1 MRRIIEETLG
11 HYLIQEKIGSGGMGE
26 VYRARDTRLNRTVAV
41 KVLALDL
48 AKRPEM
54 RRRFERECRA
64 VAALSHPNIV
74 TIHSVAEQDEI
85 LFFSMEL
92 IEGKNLSDSI
102 PAGGFLMPRFLEL
115 AIPLVD
121 AVSFAHSKG
130 ITHRDLKPG
139 NIMLEREGG
148 LKVLDFGLA
157 RIEEQEEGASDYLQ
171 TISLDR
177 TAEGTI
183 LGTVSCMSPEQLRG
197 ESADH
202 RSDIFAIGIIL
213 YEMLTG
219 RHPFNGETPADLI
232 SSILRDKPP
241 QVSEIR
247 LDLPRRLAQVIDRC
261 LEKDPS
267 FRLQSAL
274 ALRNDL
280 EEIKRHTEAGQDE
293 SITSIAVLTPEDLSA
308 DQAQGYFC
316 EGLAEELVD
325 DLSKIRNLRVA
336 SRTHSSLIHR
346 TTADVRTIGRELNVQ
361 AIVSGSVRKEGEKL
375 RITAELL
382 QAATG
387 FLLWSEHYDR
397 QLEDVFAIQDE
408 IAQKIAEA
416 LNLTLTAGE
425 MRSIQTLTTSDV
437 RAYDYYLR
445 GRRFF
450 YQYRRKGMEL
460 ALQMF
465 EMATRHDA
473 NYALAFSGI
482 SDCYCFLYLYADRSQ
497 ASLDKAN
504 QASRRALELNPD
516 LAEAH
521 TSCGQV
527 LSLRGRHQEAEAE
540 FETAARL
547 RPKLFEAHYLY
558 ARDCFARG
566 VLEKAAHLFEL
577 AASVR
582 PEDYQSLLLVA
593 QVYERLNRLDDA
605 QAARI
610 RGVRIVE
617 ERLQLQPD
625 DVRALYMGANGLVA
639 LGERDRALEWATLA
653 LDMEPDEP
661 MVLYNVACI
670 FSLAGKTE
678 RAIDLLERSVHL
690 GLRQAG
696 WIQNDSNLDPLRAHP
711 RFAALMSELEQG

>member
-1 MRRIIEETLG
+1 MIEATMG

-26 VYRARDTRLNRTVAV
+26 VYRARDTRLDRTVAL
-41 KVLALDL
+41 KVLAPEL

-54 RRRFERECRA
+54 RRRFDRECRA
-64 VAALSHPNIV
+64 VAALTHPNIV
-74 TIHSVAEQDEI
+74 TIYSVAEQDEVP
-85 LFFSMEL
+85 FFSMEL

-102 PAGGFLMPRFLEL
+102 PAGGFPMLRFLEL
-115 AIPLVD
+115 AIPFAD

-139 NIMLEREGG
+139 NVMIENDGG

-157 RIEEQEEGASDYLQ
+157 RIEEREEGASEFLQ
-171 TISLDR
+171 TVSLDR
-177 TAEGTI
+177 TADGTM
-183 LGTVSCMSPEQLRG
+183 LGTVSYMSPEQLRG
-197 ESADH
+197 EPADH
-202 RSDIFAIGIIL
+202 RSDIFAMGIIL
-213 YEMLTG
+213 YQMSTG
-219 RHPFNGETPADLI
+219 RHPFDGETPADLI
-232 SSILRDKPP
+232 SSILRDKPRP
-241 QVSEIR
+241 VSEVR
-247 LDLPRRLAQVIDRC
+247 LDLPRRLAQIIDRC

-280 EEIKRHTEAGQDE
+280 EEIKRHSETGREE

-308 DQAQGYFC
+308 DQTQGYFC
-316 EGLAEELVD
+316 EGLAEELVN

-336 SRTHSSLIHR
+336 SRTISSLIHQ
-346 TTADVRTIGRELNVQ
+346 TAADIPAIGRELNVQ
-361 AIVSGSVRKEGEKL
+361 AIVRGSVRREGERL
-375 RITAELL
+375 RITAELQ

-387 FLLWSEHYDR
+387 FLLWSDRYDR
-397 QLEDVFAIQDE
+397 QLEDVFSIQDE
-408 IAQKIAEA
+408 IAQRIVSA
-416 LNLTLTAGE
+416 LNLTLTSWE
-425 MRSIQTLTTSDV
+425 MRSIQTSTTSDV
-437 RAYDYYLR
+437 EAYDYYLR
-445 GRRFF
+445 GRRFY
-450 YQYRRKGMEL
+450 YQYRRKGIEL

-473 NYALAFSGI
+473 NYALAFAGI

-497 ASLDKAN
+497 TGLDEADR
-504 QASRRALELNPD
+504 ASRKALELNPD

-540 FETAARL
+540 FETAAGL
-547 RPKLFEAHYLY
+547 RPRLFEAHYLY
-558 ARDCFARG
+558 ARDCFAQG
-566 VLEKAAHLFEL
+566 LLEKAAHLFEL

-593 QVYERLNRLDDA
+593 QVYERLHRYDDA
-605 QAARI
+605 QAARA
-610 RGVRIVE
+610 RGVRIAE

-625 DVRALYMGANGLVA
+625 DVRALYMGANGLIA
-639 LGERDRALEWATLA
+639 LGEHDRALEWATLA

-670 FSLAGKTE
+670 FSLAGKRE
-678 RAIDLLERSVHL
+678 EAIDHLERSVHL
-690 GLRQAG
+690 GLRQIG
-696 WIQNDSNLDPLRAHP
+696 WIQNDSNLDPIRAHP
-711 RFAALMSELEQG
+711 RFVALMRELAQ